1 MALRGVR
8 MLVAMTE
15 RSDDTRF
22 TPDGWHTVT
31 TRIVVQK
38 VPQFIEFLERVFG
51 ATGNYRPD
59 LSTVML
65 IGDSMVMISD
75 AGIRQPVA
83 AFLYVYVSDADE
95 IYRRAIEA
103 EATSVEEP
111 SVMPYGD
118 RRGMVEDAWENIW
131 QIATYA
137 RK

>member
-1 MALRGVR
+1 

-15 RSDDTRF
+15 RSDHARF

-38 VPQFIEFLERVFG
+38 VPQFVEFLKRVFG
-51 ATGNYRPD
+51 ATGDYRPD
-59 LSTVML
+59 LPTVIN
-65 IGDSMVMISD
+65 IGDSMIMISE
-75 AGIRQPVA
+75 AGVRKPMP
-83 AFLYVYVSDADE
+83 AFLYVYVADADQ

-103 EATSVEEP
+103 GATSVEEP

-118 RRGMVEDAWENIW
+118 RRGMVEDAWGNIW

-137 RK
+137 PSKVSER